1 MSYDGSKSQ
10 TSAEN
15 IIDFLDGYSPQT
27 ELQNIPGIG
36 PVSVEKLKKENVH
49 TVAQLISKFLSGV
62 GPESSSDAVNQ
73 QFYEWLK
80 EYLPSTNV
88 HTIVFAVAHLADKFD
103 IVKYE

>member
-15 IIDFLDGYSPQT
+15 IIDFLDKYSPNT

-36 PVSVEKLKKENVH
+36 PVSVEKLKNENVH

-62 GPESSSDAVNQ
+62 GPESNSESINQ
-73 QFYEWLK
+73 QFYDWLK
-80 EYLPSTNV
+80 ETLPATNI